1 MKHINMAAACAG
13 LIAWAASSAIAAES
27 ILPADIRPNL
37 FGACFISEQE
47 GWVIGDLGRILY
59 TTDGGKTFE
68 RLDAGTKRAFLG
80 IACFPDKTL
89 ILSGKMGIIYR
100 SNDGGRT
107 WQAQKSGTDKN
118 LVSLAFTSRD
128 VGIAVGDAGTIVR
141 TQDGGATWEKIAV
154 PEQIPLPEEIAE
166 TVAPG
171 DILLY
176 DVSFATPDR
185 AWIVG
190 EFGVIL
196 ASTDGGLT
204 WTAQTS
210 TVQSTLFGT
219 TFTDA
224 NNGWTVGLA
233 GVMLRTRDGGQTWE
247 RVKVPSRPG
256 FSLSLYSVKI
266 AGQYGWAI
274 GDSGYLLSSTDAG
287 ESWKLADVPIQLA
300 GSWFRGVSLVPD
312 GRGLIVGADGLM
324 LVTDRATFSPTR
336 KL

>member
-1 MKHINMAAACAG
+1 MKRISMVITCAG
-13 LIAWAASSAIAAES
+13 LIAWAAATTVAAAN
-27 ILPADIRPNL
+27 LRPADIRPNL
-37 FGACFISEQE
+37 FGACFISDQE
-47 GWVIGDLGRILY
+47 GWVIGDLGRVLY
-59 TTDGGKTFE
+59 TTDGGRTFE
-68 RLDAGTKRAFLG
+68 QLDVGTKRAFLS

-107 WQAQKSGTDKN
+107 WQAQKSETDKN
-118 LVSLAFTSRD
+118 LVSLAFNSKD

-141 TQDGGATWEKIAV
+141 TQDGGASWQKISV

-176 DVSFATPDR
+176 DVSFPAADR

-196 ASTDGGLT
+196 TSSDGGMT
-204 WTAQTS
+204 WSAQKS
-210 TVQSTLFGT
+210 PVQETLFGVN
-219 TFTDA
+219 FTDTS
-224 NNGWTVGLA
+224 NGWVVGLSS
-233 GVMLRTRDGGQTWE
+233 VMLRTRDGGQNWE
-247 RVKVPSRPG
+247 QVKVPGRPG
-256 FSLSLYSVKI
+256 FLLSLYSVKI
-266 AGQYGWAI
+266 VGQYGWAI
-274 GDSGYLLSSTDAG
+274 GDSGYLLTSIDSG
-287 ESWKLADVPIQLA
+287 ETWKLSDVPIQLA
-300 GSWFRGVSLVPD
+300 ASWFRGVSLVPS

-324 LVTDRATFSPTR
+324 LATDRASFTPTR

>member
-1 MKHINMAAACAG
+1 MKRICMAAACAG
-13 LIAWAASSAIAAES
+13 LIVWAASIVTAEQRL
-27 ILPADIRPNL
+27 LPADIRPNL
-37 FGACFISEQE
+37 FGACFISPQE

-68 RLDAGTKRAFLG
+68 QLDAGTKRAFLS

-89 ILSGKMGIIYR
+89 VLVGKMGIIYR

-107 WQAQKSGTDKN
+107 WQVQQSGTDRN
-118 LVSLAFTSRD
+118 LVSLAFSSKD

-141 TQDGGATWEKIAV
+141 TQDGGASWQKIPV

-176 DVSFATPDR
+176 DVSFPTPER

-196 ASTDGGLT
+196 GSSDGGVT
-204 WTAQTS
+204 WAAEKS
-210 TVQSTLFGT
+210 PVQGTLFGV
-219 TFTDA
+219 TFTDV
-224 NNGWTVGLA
+224 NNGWSVGLSS
-233 GVMLRTRDGGQTWE
+233 VMLRTHDGGQTWE
-247 RVKVPSRPG
+247 QVKVPTRPG
-256 FSLSLYSVKI
+256 FSLSLYTVKI
-266 AGQYGWAI
+266 VGQYGWMI
-274 GDSGYLLSSTDAG
+274 GDSGYLLTSTDGG
-287 ESWKLADVPIQLA
+287 ETWKLADVPIQLA
-300 GSWFRGVSLVPD
+300 SSWFRGVSLTPD
-312 GRGLIVGADGLM
+312 GRGFIVGAEGLM
-324 LVTDRATFSPTR
+324 LATDRASFTPLR